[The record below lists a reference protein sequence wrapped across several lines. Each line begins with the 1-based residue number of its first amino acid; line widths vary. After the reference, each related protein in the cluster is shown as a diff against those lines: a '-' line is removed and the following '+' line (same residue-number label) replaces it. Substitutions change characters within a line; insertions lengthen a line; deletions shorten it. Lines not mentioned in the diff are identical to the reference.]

1 MLSRNTYLEVYLNKI
16 ENNVKE
22 IIRKNS
28 NYEYFFG
35 VVKAD
40 SYGLSDEKTVSSI
53 IKGGCNYLAVA
64 TFEEAMHIRKNFK
77 EIPILCLG
85 IIPKEYLEE
94 CIENNITITV
104 NSLEYV
110 KEIEDLLNEKL
121 KVHIKLNTGMNRLGI
136 SSKEELRKV
145 YKILVDKNV
154 NVEGIYSHIYDA
166 GNKER
171 YEKQIAKYEELIG
184 EVDLEK
190 IKIRHISASEAL
202 VNYEKPEFINGC
214 RLGIIMYGFT
224 DCKNLKLESTFKLKS
239 EVIQINELE
248 KGETVGYGGMY
259 TAKEKTKIAVIPIG
273 YEDGIIRKNTGRD
286 VFINNKRYPIVGNV
300 CMDMMFIKIDNDVKV
315 HDVVEVLKD
324 NEHVNEVANHL
335 ETISYEVMCSIGKRV
350 PRINK

>member
-1 MLSRNTYLEVYLNKI
+1 
-16 ENNVKE
+16 
-22 IIRKNS
+22 
-28 NYEYFFG
+28 
-35 VVKAD
+35 
-40 SYGLSDEKTVSSI
+40 
-53 IKGGCNYLAVA
+53 
-64 TFEEAMHIRKNFK
+64 
-77 EIPILCLG
+77 
-85 IIPKEYLEE
+85 
-94 CIENNITITV
+94 
-104 NSLEYV
+104 
-110 KEIEDLLNEKL
+110 
-121 KVHIKLNTGMNRLGI
+121 
-136 SSKEELRKV
+136 
-145 YKILVDKNV
+145 
-154 NVEGIYSHIYDA
+154 
-166 GNKER
+166 
-171 YEKQIAKYEELIG
+171 
-184 EVDLEK
+184 
-190 IKIRHISASEAL
+190 
-202 VNYEKPEFINGC
+202 
-214 RLGIIMYGFT
+214 MYGFT